1 MLSLCFMLR
10 EDRLA
15 FVLSQD
21 LYSLDFINIPATL
34 LYGNLET
41 QPTII
46 ICDKVTSDGEER
58 G

>member
-1 MLSLCFMLR
+1 MLR

-46 ICDKVTSDGEER
+46 ICDKVTSDVEKLG
-58 G
+58 